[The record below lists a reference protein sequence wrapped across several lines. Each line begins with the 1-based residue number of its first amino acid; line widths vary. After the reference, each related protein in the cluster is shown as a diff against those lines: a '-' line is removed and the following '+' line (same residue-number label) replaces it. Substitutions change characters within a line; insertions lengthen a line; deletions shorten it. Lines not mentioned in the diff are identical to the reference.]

1 MLFCDGTVDVPRLS
15 LREEGFRL
23 VVTAFATRAHAATTI
38 VSAGQDRF
46 LAVTAAVTARRHQPP
61 RVTASRLSCHSS
73 PSPTVEAAASRSAVR

>member
-23 VVTAFATRAHAATTI
+23 VVTAFATRAHAVTTD
-38 VSAGQDRF
+38 VFAGHLRCF
-46 LAVTAAVTARRHQPP
+46 AVTGVVTARRHRPP

-73 PSPTVEAAASRSAVR
+73 PSWTVEAAASRSAVR